1 MIQNTLI
8 FLGIVLVVKLVVK
21 ELSKDS
27 NIKESD
33 ALDDYKVNDTKDT
46 IETGYPTPSMKALH
60 INSTI
65 KPPVPNH
72 YFTDDTVS
80 RFEEDD
86 DGRSNKSICTV
97 NMYVESFHELNLSL
111 FGSDL
116 TTEMVN
122 NAYEKLLN
130 EHIANIR
137 NGVPELFNIED
148 KKKAR
153 DYLLGTLS
161 KERDC

>member
-1 MIQNTLI
+1 MIQTILI
-8 FLGIVLVVKLVVK
+8 FLGILLVVKLVVK
-21 ELSKDS
+21 ELSKVPKI
-27 NIKESD
+27 N
-33 ALDDYKVNDTKDT
+33 NTNDT

-65 KPPVPNH
+65 KPPVYNH
-72 YFTDDTVS
+72 YFT
-80 RFEEDD
+80 
-86 DGRSNKSICTV
+86 NNTV

-116 TTEMVN
+116 TAEMVT

-130 EHIANIR
+130 DHIANIR
-137 NGVPELFNIED
+137 NGVPDVFNMED

-153 DYLLGTLS
+153 DYLLETLT
-161 KERDC
+161 KEGRNNIL

>member
-1 MIQNTLI
+1 MIQTTLI

-21 ELSKDS
+21 ELSKVPKI
-27 NIKESD
+27 N
-33 ALDDYKVNDTKDT
+33 NTNDT

-65 KPPVPNH
+65 KPPVHNH
-72 YFTDDTVS
+72 YFTNNTVN
-80 RFEEDD
+80 RLEEGDSI
-86 DGRSNKSICTV
+86 SNNSIYTV

-116 TTEMVN
+116 TAEMVI
-122 NAYEKLLN
+122 NAYEKLLYD
-130 EHIANIR
+130 HIANIR
-137 NGVPELFNIED
+137 NGVPKVFNMED

-153 DYLLGTLS
+153 DYLLETLT
-161 KERDC
+161 KERRNNIL